1 MYEAFVQY
9 KELIMAFGTFA
20 VIIFSVLALMSAWM
34 FQGTSERTLTGPLY
48 STYITIA
55 ISAMSAIFANFMV
68 YIGDKLLMAFGL
80 ALFAFILLVLF
91 TVSILCF
98 AASNY
103 SKSKSSMPLNLFG
116 RKC

>member
-9 KELIMAFGTFA
+9 KELIMAMGTFA

-34 FQGTSERTLTGPLY
+34 FQGASKRTLTGPLY

-55 ISAMSAIFANFMV
+55 ISAMSAIFANYMV
-68 YIGDKLLMAFGL
+68 YIGDKLLMVFGI
-80 ALFAFILLVLF
+80 ALFAFILMVLF
-91 TVSILCF
+91 TVSVLCF

-103 SKSKSSMPLNLFG
+103 SKSKTKVPFDLFG